1 VIHPLFLDGLWAE
14 FEKIKS
20 FTSNIRVERLRQ
32 FHDRLSKLKFLDP
45 ACGCG
50 NFLVISYRELRLL
63 EMELVKELLAGGGM
77 ELDLDMLLKVNV
89 DQFYGIEIEEFP
101 AQVAQTALW
110 LMDHQ
115 MNMLVSENF
124 GAYYVRI
131 PLFVSP
137 SIRWD
142 NALTLDWESVVPKD
156 KLSYIMG
163 NPPFLGYS
171 VMNSRQ
177 KSELEHVFEN
187 MKKCG
192 TLDYVT
198 AWYKTAAR
206 YMYKTRIEAAFV
218 STNSI
223 CQGEQ
228 VPVLWPELMNK
239 HLVKIN
245 FAHQTFKWSN
255 EARGKAAVYCVI
267 VGFSLFDRSEK
278 KLYHYAEVSSE
289 PAAIIVSQI
298 NAYLIDAPMIFLEK
312 RLFSICDVPEMNL
325 GSTPNDD
332 GNFFLTTDERKEL
345 IAKEKPLSKLIRPF
359 MGAYEF
365 INNIPRYCFWLDGVS
380 PEKYVNAKEIQ
391 RRLKKISEYRANSRR
406 KITVKYADMPSL
418 FTEIR
423 QPDSDYILIPRHSSE
438 NRKYIPIGFINKN
451 VIAGDSSSIIPNAAL
466 YHFGVLTSQMHMA
479 WTRYVCGR
487 LEMRYRYSGTIV
499 YNNFPWPKPT
509 DKQRQSVEEAAQ
521 SVLDARAAFP
531 ESSLAVL
538 YNPQTMPPA
547 LVKAHRKL
555 DKAVERSY
563 GRAFDDDSQRVAYLF
578 DLYQEYCSELI
589 VTVKK
594 RGKGRKL

>member
-1 VIHPLFLDGLWAE
+1 
-14 FEKIKS
+14 
-20 FTSNIRVERLRQ
+20 
-32 FHDRLSKLKFLDP
+32 
-45 ACGCG
+45 
-50 NFLVISYRELRLL
+50 
-63 EMELVKELLAGGGM
+63 
-77 ELDLDMLLKVNV
+77 
-89 DQFYGIEIEEFP
+89 
-101 AQVAQTALW
+101 
-110 LMDHQ
+110 

-124 GAYYVRI
+124 GAYYIRI

-156 KLSYIMG
+156 KLSCIMG
-163 NPPFLGYS
+163 NPPFLGAR
-171 VMNSRQ
+171 VMDKRQ
-177 KSELEHVFEN
+177 KSEVAAVFDYSKN
-187 MKKCG
+187 YG
-192 TLDYVT
+192 NLDYVT

-206 YMYKTRIEAAFV
+206 YMSKTRIEAAFV

-223 CQGEQ
+223 CQGLQ
-228 VPVLWPELMNK
+228 VPVLWP
-239 HLVKIN
+239 HLLNHGVKIN

-278 KLYHYAEVSSE
+278 KLYHYADVAGSPIESGVSHINPYLVGALDIFIASR
-289 PAAIIVSQI
+289 AAPVC
-298 NAYLIDAPMIFLEK
+298 NAPKMVF
-312 RLFSICDVPEMNL
+312 
-325 GSTPNDD
+325 GSMPNDG
-332 GNFFLTTDERKEL
+332 GNYILTKN
-345 IAKEKPLSKLIRPF
+345 EKDAVVSDNPAIKTFIRPF
-359 MGAYEF
+359 MGADEF
-365 INNIPRYCFWLDGVS
+365 INNIQRYCIWLNGIS
-380 PEKYVNAKEIQ
+380 PDKYQNIKEIHK
-391 RRLKKISEYRANSRR
+391 RIEKVYAHRINSEREATRNL
-406 KITVKYADMPSL
+406 ADFPTL
-418 FTEIR
+418 FGEIR
-423 QPDSDYILIPRHSSE
+423 QPDSDYILIPRVSSE
-438 NRKYIPIGFINKN
+438 RRKYIPVSFMEKK
-451 VIAGDSSSIIPNAAL
+451 VIAGDSTLIIPEGTL
-466 YHFGVLTSQMHMA
+466 YHFGILISQMHMA

-487 LEMRYRYSGTIV
+487 LKSDYRYSGTIV

-578 DLYQEYCSELI
+578 ELYQEYCSELI